1 MATSTPK
8 SIFMALVMT
17 STALAAAPLQASNTA
32 GNVVTLAVGTS
43 VVVDGLKLKLVSVRP
58 FEPGDRT
65 RGALTLEVGD
75 SRREVVIGGYAWE
88 ARFVDGHLLTKLESS
103 AKSASVRISRL
114 ALSVAGKPVVLG
126 TPISAPPFTVTVND
140 FFHVNEYGAYFS
152 ASLEVQNG
160 ERARRS
166 NTGEPF
172 TIGSHRFEW
181 EHDGF
186 SRANLVVR
194 PIRLGEDFEL
204 LPSQTVTLEG
214 VQLTLT
220 SEVEE
225 RGGAMTQRFTLTDAR
240 GTTFEGAI
248 MQRYQV
254 LVSEPPPGKH
264 DEEQRVVQLEKSD
277 LSVKLGPY
285 RLENVRERK
294 GDRAP
299 HSFRLSSVP

>member
-1 MATSTPK
+1 
-8 SIFMALVMT
+8 MT
-17 STALAAAPLQASNTA
+17 STALAAAPLQATNSA
-32 GNVVTLAVGTS
+32 GSVVTLTVGAP
-43 VVVDGLKLKLVSVRP
+43 VVVDGLSLKLVSVRP

-75 SRREVVIGGYAWE
+75 AKREVVIGGYAWE

-103 AKSASVRISRL
+103 AKSASVRVSRL
-114 ALSVAGKPVVLG
+114 ALSVDGKPVVVG
-126 TPISAPPFTVTVND
+126 KPISVPPFTVTLND

-152 ASLEVQNG
+152 ASLDVVNG
-160 ERARRS
+160 ERTVRS

-181 EHDGF
+181 QHEGF
-186 SRANLVVR
+186 ARANLVIR

-204 LPSQTVTLEG
+204 FRGETVKFEG
-214 VQLTLT
+214 VRLTLT
-220 SEVEE
+220 DEVDEH
-225 RGGAMTQRFTLTDAR
+225 GTITQRFTLLDSRDAR
-240 GTTFEGAI
+240 FAGKI
-248 MQRYQV
+248 SQRHQV

-264 DEEQRVVQLEKSD
+264 DEEQRVLQPETSD

-294 GDRAP
+294 GDKAP